1 MIRLFVAI
9 ELPASVRTVL
19 GFLHAGVPGA
29 RWTPVENMHLT
40 LRFIGEVEEP
50 RIEDIDRALLAV
62 RSPRFSL
69 ELAGVGHFE
78 SAGQPRALW
87 AGVPKIAPL
96 IGLRDRIESALV
108 RAGFAPEGRKFL
120 PHVTLARLRDAPA
133 PKVSAFLG
141 RYGLFRAPP
150 FPVDRFALFSS
161 HHGRNGSTY
170 RVEADYELA
179 EEPRTMAQS
188 RVRS

>member
-78 SAGQPRALW
+78 TSGQPRALW

-96 IGLRDRIESALV
+96 IRLRDRVESALV

-141 RYGLFRAPP
+141 RFGLFRGPP
-150 FPVDRFALFSS
+150 FAVERFALFSS
-161 HHGRNGSTY
+161 HRGRGGAVY
-170 RVEADYELA
+170 RLESDYELA
-179 EEPRTMAQS
+179 EDQGAIARA
-188 RVRS
+188 